1 MDELLS
7 LKNVGKATRQDFA
20 DLGIESR
27 AQLAKQDPR
36 QLYDRLCQLKG
47 QRIDP
52 CQLDVFMAT
61 VHECKTGEAKVWWDF
76 TPERK
81 RLNPGL

>member
-1 MDELLS
+1 MDELLT
-7 LKNVGKATRQDFA
+7 LRNVGKATRQDFR

-27 AQLAKQDPR
+27 SQLAGEDAVG
-36 QLYDRLCQLKG
+36 LYRRLCAVKE

-61 VHECKTGEAKVWWDF
+61 IHECRTGEAKVWWDF
-76 TPERK
+76 TAERK
-81 RLNPGL
+81 RLHPDL